1 MGKRRW
7 GKEQNEVDQKK
18 VGEGTQ
24 GGRSNE
30 CEERN
35 KTRVTKQRWG
45 LRNKTMVTKQR
56 WGNKQNEGDQ
66 TKVGEETKRG

>member
-35 KTRVTKQRWG
+35 KT
-45 LRNKTMVTKQR
+45 MVTKQR
-56 WGNKQNEGDQ
+56 WGKKQNEGDQ
-66 TKVGEETKRG
+66 TKVGGRRKTRVT